1 MAETNVRTSWPQG
14 TSFQTIMDDLY
25 RDLTQQVNALIDDL
39 EKRLASVPQQAA
51 DIPPEN
57 PPPLGQSKR
66 GSLPWF
72 KHGVRGFLRKLWY
85 GDHPTNPDWQQ
96 NNSMDS
102 GRLTIQEYVQIENNV
117 NSTID
122 ELLSEARFSDT
133 VKGFFDQFRRDLAKV
148 IQNYT
153 LRLYQLGQQYGYQK
167 AQGQTQDQQGEEPK
181 SSPTEEPV
189 SPAKEPTPPPP
200 GEPTSTPTVAPPPE
214 ATTNTGGSRRGRPAG
229 SKNKPKEPSVSPNE
243 ELNPLQVLLRP
254 RTRNKLHPKRL
265 TAENLAAALK
275 YLHEHGV
282 DITSP
287 VDVVHA
293 MEKLASE
300 KYSDRGDFLALY
312 GKAIGM
318 DPDDEDG
325 ILEKLGIKGLKK
337 GNSDHLS
344 PEEIEAELARL
355 RGEEEESGYD
365 YTSTEGE
372 PGNYQQG
379 EPEEERFD

>member
-1 MAETNVRTSWPQG
+1 MAEINVRTSWPQG

-39 EKRLASVPQQAA
+39 EKRLASIPPQQATG
-51 DIPPEN
+51 IPPEN
-57 PPPLGQSKR
+57 PPPLGQSKQ

-96 NNSMDS
+96 NNSVDYS
-102 GRLTIQEYVQIENNV
+102 GRLTIQEYVQIENDV
-117 NSTID
+117 NNTID
-122 ELLSEARFSDT
+122 GLLSEAGFSGT
-133 VKGFFDQFRRDLAKV
+133 AKGFFDQFRRDLAKV
-148 IQNYT
+148 IQDYT
-153 LRLYQLGQQYGYQK
+153 LRLYQLGQQFGYQK
-167 AQGQTQDQQGEEPK
+167 AQNQAPVPGDEEPE
-181 SSPTEEPV
+181 SPPTKEPASPEEP
-189 SPAKEPTPPPP
+189 APPPST
-200 GEPTSTPTVAPPPE
+200 PTSTPTVSPPPE
-214 ATTNTGGSRRGRPAG
+214 ATDATATRRGRPAG
-229 SKNKPKEPSVSPNE
+229 SKNKPKEPSISPRE
-243 ELNPLQVLLRP
+243 ELNPLQALLRP

-300 KYSDRGDFLALY
+300 KYSDRGDLLALY

-337 GNSDHLS
+337 GSSDHLS
-344 PEEIEAELARL
+344 PEEIEAELNRL
-355 RGEEEESGYD
+355 RGEEENSGYD
-365 YTSTEGE
+365 YTGTEGE

-379 EPEEERFD
+379 DPEEEQFN